1 MKKIAFLTVV
11 IVFGFNFGFAG
22 AFKDLGNGARA
33 VSLGLSYVAIA
44 NNPYAMF
51 YNPAGMTQIKKIWFS
66 NDIFT
71 TLSFYSR

>member
-44 NNPYAMF
+44 NNP
-51 YNPAGMTQIKKIWFS
+51 
-66 NDIFT
+66 
-71 TLSFYSR
+71 